1 MCKYYFFIFIIFFFL
16 TLIGQRISDLF
27 EAEAES
33 ARRNDVYGLRGLAE
47 GPLLFFAHKSPGKS
61 IFFVFFKISSSADWL
76 LAKALAALAN
86 PAFFFL
92 NVWTEDLKTLIFLK
106 KNFLDLIE
114 KSAPSTN
121 SHGHLSLGV
130 IFNGWGFWHHSLA
143 KSVLQLLFWS
153 LSGIS

>member
-86 PAFFFL
+86 PAFFFFERL
-92 NVWTEDLKTLIFLK
+92 NRGSKNVDFLK
-106 KNFLDLIE
+106 KKFFG
-114 KSAPSTN
+114 
-121 SHGHLSLGV
+121 SHRKKCSQHQQSWPPKPGCNLQWLRL
-130 IFNGWGFWHHSLA
+130 LA
-143 KSVLQLLFWS
+143 S
-153 LSGIS
+153 

>member
-1 MCKYYFFIFIIFFFL
+1 MNICFIVCKYYFFIFIIFFFL

-33 ARRNDVYGLRGLAE
+33 ARRSDVYGLRGLAE

-86 PAFFFL
+86 PAFFF
-92 NVWTEDLKTLIFLK
+92 F
-106 KNFLDLIE
+106 F
-114 KSAPSTN
+114 
-121 SHGHLSLGV
+121 
-130 IFNGWGFWHHSLA
+130 
-143 KSVLQLLFWS
+143 
-153 LSGIS
+153 